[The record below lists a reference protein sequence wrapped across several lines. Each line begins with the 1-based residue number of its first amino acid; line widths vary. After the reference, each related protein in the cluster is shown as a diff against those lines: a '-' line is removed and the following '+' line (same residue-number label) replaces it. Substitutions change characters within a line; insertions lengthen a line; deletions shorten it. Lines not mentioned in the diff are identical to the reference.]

1 MKRPIVLLITIL
13 ICLNCS
19 SQKSSDA
26 DEMEVRE
33 IVNQF
38 FESLNKQDT
47 VLYKEIVF
55 MEGQI
60 LSINNITESSG
71 MSVRSFRDDMAT
83 FNSDEVWEEIPLS
96 YDIKIHK
103 GIAMAWVPYEFR
115 VNGKFTHCGID
126 IFTLRETNEGW
137 KIINTS
143 YTKYVDGCN
152 ELKK

>member
-1 MKRPIVLLITIL
+1 MITTL
-13 ICLNCS
+13 ICFNCS
-19 SQKSSDA
+19 SQKSSYT
-26 DEMEVRE
+26 DEVEVKK

-38 FESLNKQDT
+38 FESLNQQDT
-47 VLYKEIVF
+47 VLYKKIVF
-55 MEGQI
+55 LEGQI
-60 LSINNITESSG
+60 LSINNTTESSS
-71 MSVRSFRDDMAT
+71 MSMRSFRDDIGT
-83 FNSDEVWEEIPLS
+83 FNSEEVWEEIPLS

-103 GIAMAWVPYEFR
+103 GIAMAWVPYEFK

-126 IFTLRETNEGW
+126 IFTLTETNEGW